1 MARQARTH
9 EDGSRLDQNKTCQT
23 QAGKER
29 HQPVLSAV
37 RRRIARQP
45 LQAAVSAV
53 WLLHVLF
60 RFLLTEPR
68 QTHRSEPISPSAAV
82 VARLEP
88 LAVLLFLLV
97 SYLQFFHQLGG
108 LGLVGPD
115 EPRYA
120 QVAREMATSGD
131 FVTPRLHG
139 EPWFEKPILYYW
151 MAAAAFKAMGVSEL
165 AARLPSAVAG
175 LLGVVAVFLVG
186 RHWVSTRC
194 GLAAALILASSP
206 MYFVLARAAST
217 DMVLTSALTMSLAC
231 IYFAWF
237 GQRPNT
243 ALKAVP
249 GNGSSAWIYGIY
261 VFLALAVL
269 AKGPVGAV
277 LAGSSTALFV
287 LTTRRWDLLKRLLQ
301 PGPVLSGLAMALP
314 WYWLCYRANGW
325 PFIQEFLIN
334 HNVARF
340 ATDRYQHAQPFWFYI
355 PVVFAGFLPWVFQI
369 LGPAWQWLR
378 QPWRESQRDPES
390 ALFLAWALFPF
401 LFFSLSRSKLPG
413 YVLPMLPALAL
424 LAAKQWDRL
433 WNVRSDEGL
442 SPGRRLNLYLQ
453 AVFVLG
459 LGLALPLGAGLLDQ
473 EVGVFLPSLRILLC
487 AIGIGGILVVWR
499 WKPIALFGIHLAG
512 VGLAVLLITERI
524 GPRVDAV
531 ESSRQLAGILQQQG
545 FAGEPIFIHRLSRR
559 VEYGLNFYLNTRT
572 RLIYSESDATYPDQ
586 GDLFLVT
593 DPAVEA
599 ESVLP
604 RARTVTQ
611 TQFLNQKIVRM
622 AKR

>member
-1 MARQARTH
+1 M
-9 EDGSRLDQNKTCQT
+9 
-23 QAGKER
+23 
-29 HQPVLSAV
+29 SA
-37 RRRIARQP
+37 
-45 LQAAVSAV
+45 L

-60 RFLLTEPR
+60 RLLLTELR
-68 QTHRSEPISPSAAV
+68 QPHQFESISPSTAV
-82 VARLEP
+82 VKKFEP
-88 LAVLLFLLV
+88 FAVVLLLLV
-97 SYLQFFHQLGG
+97 SYLQFFHQLGA

-120 QVAREMATSGD
+120 QVAREMAESGD

-151 MAAAAFKAMGVSEL
+151 MAACAFKAMGVTEL

-175 LLGVVAVFLVG
+175 LLGLVAVYLVG
-186 RHWVSTRC
+186 SHWVSARC

-206 MYFVLARAAST
+206 MYLVFARAAST

-237 GQRPNT
+237 GQRPDT
-243 ALKAVP
+243 AVKAVS
-249 GNGSSAWIYGIY
+249 GNRSSAWIYGIY

-277 LAGSSTALFV
+277 LLGSSIAVFV
-287 LTTRRWDLLKRLLQ
+287 LITRRWDLLKRLLR
-301 PGPVLSGLAMALP
+301 PGAMLSGIAVALP

-340 ATDRYQHAQPFWFYI
+340 ATDRYQHEQPFWFYI

-369 LGPAWQWLR
+369 VAPTLLWLR
-378 QPWRESQRDPES
+378 HQWRESRSDLES
-390 ALFLAWALFPF
+390 ALFWAWALFPL

-424 LAAKQWDRL
+424 LAGKEWDRL
-433 WNVRSDEGL
+433 WRLGSSEGAL
-442 SPGRRLNLYLQ
+442 SQGQDLNLYLQ
-453 AVFVLG
+453 SSFVLA
-459 LGLALPLGAGLLDQ
+459 LGLALPLGASSLGQ
-473 EVGVFLPSLRILLC
+473 EVGVFLPALRILLC
-487 AIGIGGILVVWR
+487 AVGIGGIVMVWR
-499 WKPIALFGIHLAG
+499 WKPVALFGIHLAG
-512 VGLAVLLITERI
+512 VGLAVILITEHI
-524 GPRVDAV
+524 GPPVDAV
-531 ESSRQLAGILQQQG
+531 ESSRQLAGVLQQQG
-545 FAGEPIFIHRLSRR
+545 FSGEPIFIHRLSRR

-572 RLIYSESDATYPDQ
+572 RLIYSEGDATYPQ
-586 GDLFLVT
+586 EGDLFLVT
-593 DPAVEA
+593 DPEVEA

-604 RARTVTQ
+604 HARTVTQ
-611 TQFLNQKIVRM
+611 TQFLNQKIVKM
-622 AKR
+622 TKR